1 MRRFVWLAMWMVAT
15 AGGTATAD
23 EVRSRFQV
31 SLQVPVRLAL
41 QPLREP
47 ASVMLTA
54 DDLARGYV
62 DIPAR
67 YHVSHND
74 RRGYVLQIVHL
85 GGVAREV
92 RISGLGGTLVV
103 ADDAVEVHRDGQ
115 SFEQD
120 VALEFRLVLEPAAQA
135 GSHDWPVALNVQP
148 L

>member
-1 MRRFVWLAMWMVAT
+1 MQRFVCLAIGLAAIAV
-15 AGGTATAD
+15 GTASAD
-23 EVRSRFQV
+23 EARSRFQV
-31 SLQVPVRLAL
+31 SLQVPVLLAL
-41 QPLREP
+41 QTRGEP
-47 ASVMLTA
+47 ASVTVTD

-62 DIPAR
+62 DVAAR

-135 GSHDWPVALNVQP
+135 GRYDWPVALNVQP

>member
-1 MRRFVWLAMWMVAT
+1 MVAT
-15 AGGTATAD
+15 AAALFGAVAVAGEDLSTF
-23 EVRSRFQV
+23 RV
-31 SLQVPVRLAL
+31 SLQVPVRLSMQTL
-41 QPLREP
+41 GEP
-47 ASVMLTA
+47 ASITLTD

-62 DIPAR
+62 DVAAR

-135 GSHDWPVALNVQP
+135 GRYDWPVALNVQP

>member
-41 QPLREP
+41 QPLGEP

-92 RISGLGGTLVV
+92 RVSGLGGTLVV

-135 GSHDWPVALNVQP
+135 GRYDWPVALNVQP

>member
-41 QPLREP
+41 QPLGEP

-92 RISGLGGTLVV
+92 RVSGLGGTLVV
-103 ADDAVEVHRDGQ
+103 AGDAVEVHRDGQ
-115 SFEQD
+115 LFEQD
-120 VALEFRLVLEPAAQA
+120 VALGFRLVLAPGAQA
-135 GSHDWPVALNVQP
+135 GRFDWPVALSVQP

>member
-1 MRRFVWLAMWMVAT
+1 MVAT
-15 AGGTATAD
+15 AAALFGAVAVAGEGLSTF
-23 EVRSRFQV
+23 RV
-31 SLQVPVRLAL
+31 SLQVPVRLSMQTL
-41 QPLREP
+41 GEP
-47 ASVMLTA
+47 ASITLTD

-62 DIPAR
+62 DVAAR

-85 GGVAREV
+85 GGMAREV

-103 ADDAVEVHRDGQ
+103 AGDAVEVHRDGQ

-135 GSHDWPVALNVQP
+135 GRYDWPVALNVQP